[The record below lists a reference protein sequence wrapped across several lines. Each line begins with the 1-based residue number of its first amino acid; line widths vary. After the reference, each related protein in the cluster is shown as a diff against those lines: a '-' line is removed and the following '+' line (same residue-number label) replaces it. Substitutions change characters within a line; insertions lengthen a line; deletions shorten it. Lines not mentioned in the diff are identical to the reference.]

1 MDTKIGSNEVRGK
14 KTKRFPITFRSI
26 GVRAFL
32 CVVIIVFGVIVAN
45 YLIRSAPKASRRPPA
60 KMTPLV
66 RVQAIYPSSH
76 TVVIRATGTVIPAQE
91 MVLRSPVS
99 GEIVKI
105 HPSFSEG
112 GFLLK
117 GTEVLKIDDTDYQ
130 LIVAQKQNAVVNA
143 RYALKLESGYQEV
156 AKREWALLNGG
167 ISSHE
172 DDAELAL
179 RKPHLEKAESDLR
192 AAEADLAQAELDLER
207 TSIRTPFNAVVRA
220 AHVEIGSQVASQ
232 ESLAEL
238 VGTDEYWIKAS
249 VPVDHLRW
257 ITVPRDNH
265 SPGAPV
271 QVFYRSD
278 GALTGT
284 VVRLLGDLET
294 EGRMARVLISVKDP
308 LGPNTPGDRPP
319 PLLLGEYVRVA
330 IEGRQV
336 HGVYRIPRTALRDNT
351 HVWIADED
359 RSLRIR
365 EVETLWRD
373 RDTVLLKDRLKAGDL
388 LIVSDLSTPVDGMP
402 VKIEDSK
409 SKNQPSETEKHMAEQ
424 GSIEN
429 DENR

>member
-1 MDTKIGSNEVRGK
+1 MNTKIGSNEVDE
-14 KTKRFPITFRSI
+14 TNAKRFRISFRSI

-32 CVVIIVFGVIVAN
+32 SVGIIVLGVIVAN
-45 YLIRSAPKASRRPPA
+45 YLIHSAPKASRRPPA
-60 KMTPLV
+60 KLTPLV
-66 RVQAIYPSSH
+66 EVQALRPSTH
-76 TVVIRATGTVIPAQE
+76 TVVIQATGTVIPAQE
-91 MVLRSPVS
+91 MVLRSRVS

-156 AKREWALLNGG
+156 AKREWALLKGG
-167 ISSHE
+167 ISSQE
-172 DDAELAL
+172 EDAELAL
-179 RKPHLEKAESDLR
+179 RKPHQEKAESDLR
-192 AAEADLAQAELDLER
+192 ASEADLAQAELDLER
-207 TSIRTPFNAVVRA
+207 TRIRAPFNAIVRA

-238 VGTDEYWIKAS
+238 MGTDEYWIKAS

-257 ITVPRDNH
+257 ITIPRDNNG
-265 SPGAPV
+265 PGAPA

-278 GALTGT
+278 GVRTGR

-308 LGPNTPGDRPP
+308 LGSDAEGDGSA
-319 PLLLGEYVRVA
+319 PLLIGEYVRVD
-330 IEGRQV
+330 IKGQQL

-351 HVWIADED
+351 HVWIVGED
-359 RSLRIR
+359 RKLRIR
-365 EVETLWRD
+365 EVQTLWRD
-373 RDTVLLKDRLKAGDL
+373 RDTVLLKDRLKPGDL

-402 VKIEDSK
+402 VKVEDTK
-409 SKNQPSETEKHMAEQ
+409 SKTQSSETEKHIAEQ
-424 GSIEN
+424 G
-429 DENR
+429 